1 MLYYEVSL
9 MTMIIMSAD
18 NEDDNIQIHS
28 SYHRLIIV
36 SVPACLTMSDSTK
49 ILQMGV
55 LRHLAYLLRQFA
67 LQLFPG

>member
-1 MLYYEVSL
+1 MA
-9 MTMIIMSAD
+9 MIIMSAD

-36 SVPACLTMSDSTK
+36 SVPACLTMSDKTK

-67 LQLFPG
+67 S